1 MQVDGKRVK
10 NMYTRILLGMMAIGA
25 VAGAQSFPR
34 RATVT
39 GGGSPNNGQCTVEV
53 VVDGSAQVDIGVAG
67 DAVLRNL
74 SGNPPQ
80 WRRFECTAVMPS
92 NPAGFRFEGVDGRG
106 KQELVR
112 DPRNG
117 GPAVIRIEDPAGG
130 SEGYT
135 FRVMWGGGAPSTQD
149 RGPAGR
155 DDRGFGQDRGP
166 VGQNDRGYAQDR
178 GPGYGREDRGYD
190 RDRGRPDGNVF
201 HQEREGYFRGNDW
214 RSTFFQRIRQDLDHV
229 TSGAFPFTGDR
240 ARLARTQMELDEL
253 QQKLAQ
259 GFYDQRELDE
269 VIGAMQGVLQ
279 NNRLAGDER
288 AMLSD
293 DLARL
298 RDFRVRHD
306 DYGARNVA
314 GAYPANRGQQFGG
327 QNRQAMFFQN
337 IREHLE
343 QVAAN
348 TAPFGRDQARLA
360 RTKFE
365 LDELQ
370 QKLSRGVYDE
380 MELDEATEA
389 LQFVVS
395 SNRLNARDHDILAND
410 LERMHEF
417 RVRHDQY
424 GAR

>member
-1 MQVDGKRVK
+1 
-10 NMYTRILLGMMAIGA
+10 MYTRIVLGMMAIGA
-25 VAGAQSFPR
+25 VAGAQTFPR
-34 RATVT
+34 RATVN
-39 GGGSPNNGQCTVEV
+39 GGGNPNNGQCTVEV
-53 VVDGSAQVDIGVAG
+53 VVDGAAEVELRGGG

-80 WRRFECTAVMPS
+80 WRRFECTSIMPA

-117 GPAVIRIEDPAGG
+117 GAAVVRIEDPNGG

-135 FRVMWGGGAPSTQD
+135 FKVMWGGGAPFTQDRGPSGRDDRGFGQD

-155 DDRGFGQDRGP
+155 DDRGFGQE
-166 VGQNDRGYAQDR
+166 R
-178 GPGYGREDRGYD
+178 GPGGGRDDRGFD
-190 RDRGRPDGNVF
+190 RDRGRPGFDSYYR
-201 HQEREGYFRGNDW
+201 EREGWFRGNDW
-214 RSTFFQRIRQDLDHV
+214 RATFFQRIRQDLDHA

-259 GFYDQRELDE
+259 GFYDERELDE
-269 VIGAMQGVLQ
+269 VIGAMQAVLQ
-279 NNRLAGDER
+279 ANRLSGDDR
-288 AMLSD
+288 AMLTD
-293 DLARL
+293 DLARM

-306 DYGARNVA
+306 DYGARNVT
-314 GAYPANRGQQFGG
+314 GAYPRGRDQRFGG
-327 QNRQAMFFQN
+327 ENPQAMFFQH
-337 IREHLE
+337 IREDLE
-343 QVAAN
+343 QVAAT

-370 QKLSRGVYDE
+370 QKLARGFYDE
-380 MELDEATEA
+380 RELDEATEA

-395 SNRLNARDHDILAND
+395 SNRLNARDRDILARD
-410 LERMHEF
+410 LERMHDF
-417 RVRHDQY
+417 RERHEQY

>member
-1 MQVDGKRVK
+1 MQAQGLRVK
-10 NMYTRILLGMMAIGA
+10 KMYTRILLGMIAIGA
-25 VAGAQSFPR
+25 VADAQTFPR

-39 GGGSPNNGQCTVEV
+39 GGGNPNNGQCTVEV
-53 VVDGSAQVDIGVAG
+53 VVDGAAEVEVRGGG

-80 WRRFECTAVMPS
+80 WRRFECTSIMPA

-117 GPAVIRIEDPAGG
+117 GAAVVRIEDPNGG

-135 FRVMWGGGAPSTQD
+135 FRVMWGGGYTQD
-149 RGPAGR
+149 RGPGGRDDRGIGSDRGQFGGR
-155 DDRGFGQDRGP
+155 DDRGF
-166 VGQNDRGYAQDR
+166 
-178 GPGYGREDRGYD
+178 
-190 RDRGRPDGNVF
+190 DRGRPDVDAY
-201 HQEREGYFRGNDW
+201 HREREGWLRGNDW
-214 RSTFFQRIRQDLDHV
+214 RATFFQRIRQDLDHA

-240 ARLARTQMELDEL
+240 ARLARTQTQLDEL

-259 GFYDQRELDE
+259 GFYDERQLDE
-269 VIGAMQGVLQ
+269 VIGSMQVVLQ

-288 AMLSD
+288 AMLTD

-298 RDFRVRHD
+298 RDFRIRHD
-306 DYGARNVA
+306 DYGARNIYGGRNLA
-314 GAYPANRGQQFGG
+314 GAYPRGRDPRFGG
-327 QNRQAMFFQN
+327 QNRQAMFFQH
-337 IREHLE
+337 IREDLE
-343 QVAAN
+343 QVAA
-348 TAPFGRDQARLA
+348 TTPPFGRDQARLA
-360 RTKFE
+360 KTKLE

-370 QKLSRGVYDE
+370 QKLSRGFYDE
-380 MELDEATEA
+380 RQLDDVTEA

-395 SNRLNARDHDILAND
+395 SNRLNARDRDLLAND
-410 LERMHEF
+410 LDRLRDF
-417 RVRHDQY
+417 RARHADY